1 MRVKVKATIA
11 HNWRKPSQI
20 ATAPTAT
27 PTSRRRSDGL
37 LPFAVAAVFAFEFE
51 TQSSF
56 AFELETH
63 HAHPNSSASS
73 AGASARACA
82 SANPKSSARA
92 GANPTS
98 SASAGA
104 NPSASASARA
114 HPSASASASA
124 HPSASAGAVA
134 NPVLRLADWQEIPPQ
149 TNLRLNELR
158 NPQYSSGRGTSRPGA
173 VSELLALRKKTENQK
188 QEQNQTAVAGL
199 LGLAAVV

>member
-37 LPFAVAAVFAFEFE
+37 LPFAAAAVFAFEFE

-63 HAHPNSSASS
+63 H

>member
-63 HAHPNSSASS
+63 HAHPNCSASS

-114 HPSASASASA
+114 HPSASA
-124 HPSASAGAVA
+124 GAVA
-134 NPVLRLADWQEIPPQ
+134 NPVLRLAGWQEIPPQ

>member
-63 HAHPNSSASS
+63 HAHPNCSASS

-104 NPSASASARA
+104 NPSASASAR
-114 HPSASASASA
+114 A